1 MMQLRYTSAP
11 LRGAKIS
18 SAMLRHLGKPV
29 LTVLRWQL
37 AATGAL
43 ALAAALVAGRHG
55 AVSALAGGFV
65 SITAGL
71 AAALVAS
78 MGNAKS
84 AGGIVLS
91 ALRAEAVKLGLA
103 VLLLWIVLVNYSQA
117 VVGALIA
124 AFVVT
129 LRIFAMAFFVR
140 DYSWPDKWLPAPS
153 SPPPNTSN
161 TISASSRSRLAR
173 AVSGR
178 ST

>member
-18 SAMLRHLGKPV
+18 SAMLGKPV

-37 AATGAL
+37 AATAAL
-43 ALAAALVAGRHG
+43 ALAAALVVGRHG

-84 AGGIVLS
+84 AGGIVFG

-103 VLLLWIVLVNYSQA
+103 VLLLWIVLVNYAEA
-117 VVGALIA
+117 VVGVFVA
-124 AFVVT
+124 AFIVT
-129 LRIFAMAFFVR
+129 MLIFAMAFFVR
-140 DYSWPDKWLPAPS
+140 DY
-153 SPPPNTSN
+153 
-161 TISASSRSRLAR
+161 
-173 AVSGR
+173 
-178 ST
+178 